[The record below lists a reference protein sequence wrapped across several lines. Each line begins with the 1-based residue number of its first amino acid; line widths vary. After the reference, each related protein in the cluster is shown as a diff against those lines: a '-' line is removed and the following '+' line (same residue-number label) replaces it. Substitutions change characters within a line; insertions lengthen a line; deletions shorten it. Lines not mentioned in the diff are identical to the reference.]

1 MREFI
6 FPFLGAVLGTLVSYF
21 IYKAFIINKELNLK
35 SNKDEVLA
43 AMDKMDKEYAEEK
56 VESIKDTISHYRSI
70 LQYTDLNARRY
81 IKSSLMY
88 YYDWLNM
95 NRAGLKYISEV
106 QRNELKAEI
115 EELLN
120 LYNKGK

>member
-6 FPFLGAVLGTLVSYF
+6 FPFLGAVLGTLASYF
-21 IYKAFIINKELNLK
+21 IYKAFIINKELNLE

-43 AMDKMDKEYAEEK
+43 AMDRIDKEYAEEK
-56 VESIKDTISHYRSI
+56 VESIKSAIFHYRNI
-70 LQYTDLNARRY
+70 LQYKDLNSRRY
-81 IKSSLMY
+81 IKTSLKY

-95 NRAGLKYISEV
+95 NRAGLKHISEA

-115 EELLN
+115 EELL
-120 LYNKGK
+120 KM